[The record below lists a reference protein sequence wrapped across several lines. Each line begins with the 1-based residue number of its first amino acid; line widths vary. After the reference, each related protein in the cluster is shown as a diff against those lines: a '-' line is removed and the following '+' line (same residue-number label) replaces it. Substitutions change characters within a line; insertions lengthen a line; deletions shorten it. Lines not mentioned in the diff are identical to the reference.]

1 MHTRGVSVRLV
12 LCDDNRLL
20 VEALAAALKT
30 WGHET
35 VAVTTSAIAGLAAV
49 TEHMPDACLL
59 DLRFP
64 DGEHGLSAAR
74 QMRTRC
80 PGTAVVL
87 LTAAHD
93 KDVAWQAREIGVAGV
108 LSKDRN
114 VTQIAS
120 ALDVIASGGTV
131 YEPAPSRRPPM
142 PSPHRQY
149 ELTPREMEVV
159 ARIVAGQS
167 TEQMS
172 VQMNI
177 ATSTVRTY
185 VKNLLTK
192 LGAHS
197 RLEAAALASREGL
210 VTTSVGVA
218 GSGRAASSFDG
229 RGDSDSPSWRTRATA
244 SRGST

>member
-1 MHTRGVSVRLV
+1 MRLV

-30 WGHET
+30 WGHQT
-35 VAVTTSAIAGLAAV
+35 VAITTSPVAGIAAV
-49 TEHMPDACLL
+49 AEHMPDACLL

-64 DGEHGLSAAR
+64 NGEHGLSAAR
-74 QMRTRC
+74 QMRTRY
-80 PGTAVVL
+80 PGTAVVV

-93 KDVAWQAREIGVAGV
+93 KDVAWEAKEIGVAGV
-108 LSKDRN
+108 LSKDQN
-114 VTQIAS
+114 VTQIAR
-120 ALDVIASGGTV
+120 ALDVIASGGVV
-131 YEPAPSRRPPM
+131 YEPAPSKRSLAAPPR
-142 PSPHRQY
+142 RQY

-210 VTTSVGVA
+210 ITT
-218 GSGRAASSFDG
+218 
-229 RGDSDSPSWRTRATA
+229 SDSPSWRTRATA
-244 SRGST
+244 SRGSA

>member
-1 MHTRGVSVRLV
+1 MRLV

-35 VAVTTSAIAGLAAV
+35 VAITTSPLAGVAAV
-49 TEHMPDACLL
+49 AEHMPDACLL

-64 DGEHGLSAAR
+64 NGEQGLSAAR

-80 PGTAVVL
+80 PETAVVV

-93 KDVAWQAREIGVAGV
+93 KDVACEAREIGVAGL
-108 LSKDRN
+108 LSKAQN
-114 VTQIAS
+114 VTQIAR
-120 ALDVIASGGTV
+120 ALDVIASGGIV
-131 YEPAPSRRPPM
+131 YEPTASSRELATSRRPR
-142 PSPHRQY
+142 RQY

-185 VKNLLTK
+185 VKNLLIK

-197 RLEAAALASREGL
+197 RLEAAAVASREGL
-210 VTTSVGVA
+210 VTPSIGVT
-218 GSGRAASSFDG
+218 
-229 RGDSDSPSWRTRATA
+229 DSPSWRSRATA
-244 SRGST
+244 SRGSA

>member
-1 MHTRGVSVRLV
+1 MRLV

-20 VEALAAALKT
+20 VEALAAALRT

-35 VAVTTSAIAGLAAV
+35 VAITTSAVAGVAAV
-49 TEHMPDACLL
+49 SEHMPDACLL

-80 PGTAVVL
+80 PATAVVV

-93 KDVAWQAREIGVAGV
+93 KDVAWEAREIGVAGL
-108 LSKDRN
+108 LSKDQN
-114 VTQIAS
+114 VTQIAR
-120 ALDVIASGGTV
+120 ALEVIASGGVV
-131 YEPAPSRRPPM
+131 YESAPSSRPLATSRRL
-142 PSPHRQY
+142 SPQY

-197 RLEAAALASREGL
+197 RLEAAAVASREGL
-210 VTTSVGVA
+210 VTTSVSILGC
-218 GSGRAASSFDG
+218 GRAASPLPG
-229 RGDSDSPSWRTRATA
+229 RQDSNSPSWRSRATA
-244 SRGST
+244 SRGFA

>member
-1 MHTRGVSVRLV
+1 MRLV
-12 LCDDNRLL
+12 ICDDNRLL

-30 WGHET
+30 WGHQT
-35 VAVTTSAIAGLAAV
+35 VAVTTTAVAGVAAV
-49 TEHMPDACLL
+49 TEHMPDVCLL

-74 QMRTRC
+74 QMRARC
-80 PGTAVVL
+80 PGTAVVV

-93 KDVAWQAREIGVAGV
+93 KDVALEARKIGVAGF
-108 LSKDRN
+108 LGKDQN
-114 VTQIAS
+114 VTQIAR
-120 ALDVIASGGTV
+120 ALDVIASGGVV
-131 YEPAPSRRPPM
+131 YEPAPSRRPVAVSGRQ
-142 PSPHRQY
+142 SPQY

-192 LGAHS
+192 LGTHS
-197 RLEAAALASREGL
+197 RLEAAAVASREGL
-210 VTTSVGVA
+210 VTTSVGVT
-218 GSGRAASSFDG
+218 GSGRAASSFPG
-229 RGDSDSPSWRTRATA
+229 RKDSDSPSWRSRATA

>member
-1 MHTRGVSVRLV
+1 MRLV

-20 VEALAAALKT
+20 VEALAAALKA

-35 VAVTTSAIAGLAAV
+35 VAITTSALAGVAAV

-64 DGEHGLSAAR
+64 NGEHGLSAAR
-74 QMRTRC
+74 QMRARC
-80 PGTAVVL
+80 PGTAVVV

-93 KDVAWQAREIGVAGV
+93 KDVAWEAREIGVAGL
-108 LSKDRN
+108 LSKDQN
-114 VTQIAS
+114 VTQIAR
-120 ALDVIASGGTV
+120 ALDVIASGGVV
-131 YEPAPSRRPPM
+131 YEPAPSRRPLATP
-142 PSPHRQY
+142 PRRQY

-210 VTTSVGVA
+210 VST
-218 GSGRAASSFDG
+218 
-229 RGDSDSPSWRTRATA
+229 SDSPSWRTRATA
-244 SRGST
+244 SRGSA